1 MGLSTGWWEAPFFGA
16 SHELSASWGRRG
28 PRKEALRCSR
38 RGWVLC
44 TVNPSAPHPK
54 PSVLG
59 GQAEFRR
66 QISHLGRLLVAD
78 LQIGTCF
85 VTGNRSPDT
94 DLLTAWG
101 TPGGQG
107 QGDFGVQ
114 RAESTPS
121 SFR

>member
-1 MGLSTGWWEAPFFGA
+1 MGHPTSSVLLGA
-16 SHELSASWGRRG
+16 AEVLARRRRDARQRG
-28 PRKEALRCSR
+28 SR

-44 TVNPSAPHPK
+44 TVNPLAPHPK

-66 QISHLGRLLVAD
+66 QISHLGHILVAD

-107 QGDFGVQ
+107 QGDFGVP